1 MNDVYHTL
9 INHRSIRNYTEQ
21 PVSDQDLRMIIE
33 SVQAAASS
41 INGQQVTVI
50 SIRNPKTKS
59 KIAELAGN
67 QSWIEQAPVFLLFC
81 ADFYRAKIAAELNGE
96 QLVVTDGA
104 ESIIVGSTDV
114 GLAMGNAIA
123 TAESLGLGI
132 VPIGGVRRQPLELI
146 ELLGLPEYVFP
157 VSGLVVGHPVDTSDK
172 KHRLPQA
179 AVWHEETY
187 NTELKGLI
195 KQYDD
200 EVSVYMEKRTNGKE
214 TRNWSQTVSSI
225 YNRIYYPRVRDML
238 EKQGF
243 DFK

>member
-1 MNDVYHTL
+1 MNHVYNTL
-9 INHRSIRNYTEQ
+9 INHRSIRNYTDQ
-21 PVSDQDLRMIIE
+21 PVSDQDLKLIIE

-50 SIRNPKTKS
+50 SIQDPKTKS

-96 QLVVTDGA
+96 PLVVTDSA

-157 VSGLVVGHPVDTSDK
+157 VSGLVVGHPADASDK

-179 AVWHEETY
+179 AVWHKETY
-187 NTELKGLI
+187 NTELTGLL
-195 KQYDD
+195 KQYDN
-200 EVSVYMEKRTNGKE
+200 EVSDYMEKRTNGKE

-225 YNRIYYPRVRDML
+225 YNRIYYPLVRDML

>member
-1 MNDVYHTL
+1 MNHVYNTL
-9 INHRSIRNYTEQ
+9 INHRSIRNYTDQ
-21 PVSDQDLRMIIE
+21 PVSDQDLKMIIE

-50 SIRNPKTKS
+50 SIQDQKTKS
-59 KIAELAGN
+59 KIAELSGN
-67 QSWIEQAPVFLLFC
+67 QSWIDQAPVFLLFC
-81 ADFYRAKIAAELNGE
+81 ADFYRAKIAAELNCE
-96 QLVVTDGA
+96 PLVVTDSA

-157 VSGLVVGHPVDTSDK
+157 VSGLVVGHPADTSDK

-179 AVWHEETY
+179 AVWHKETY
-187 NTELKGLI
+187 NTELTGLL
-195 KQYDD
+195 KQYDN
-200 EVSVYMEKRTNGKE
+200 EVSDYMEKRTNGKE

-225 YNRIYYPRVRDML
+225 YNRIYYPLVRDML